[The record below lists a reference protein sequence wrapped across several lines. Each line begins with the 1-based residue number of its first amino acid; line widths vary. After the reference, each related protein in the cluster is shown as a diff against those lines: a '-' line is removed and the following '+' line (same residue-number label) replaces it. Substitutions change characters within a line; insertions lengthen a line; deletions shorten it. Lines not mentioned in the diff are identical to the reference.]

1 MTVGETK
8 SAEDTV
14 DAPAPAAKE
23 EASGEA
29 PEDRSKGAMPDPSSL
44 MGDGKKEDLPEVE
57 QLGVIT
63 LETLNAHHCNN
74 PGRRLMCLFG
84 EVYDVTSAV
93 DKYGPDGSYCEFAGH
108 DITLT
113 LGAGQMG
120 DKWLDKFIKF
130 DPAWKEGAE
139 KWVDYYAGKYPKCG
153 RLDKWENEDPD
164 SWPEPTPEETE
175 ALNANCIIL

>member
-1 MTVGETK
+1 MTGSETK
-8 SAEDTV
+8 LAEETV
-14 DAPAPAAKE
+14 DAAAPAPAVKE
-23 EASGEA
+23 EAGSEA
-29 PEDRSKGAMPDPSSL
+29 PADRSKGAMPDPSSL
-44 MGDGKKEDLPEVE
+44 MGDGEKEDLPEVE

-74 PGRRLMCLFG
+74 PDRRLMCLFG

-120 DKWLDKFIKF
+120 DKWLDKFIK
-130 DPAWKEGAE
+130 
-139 KWVDYYAGKYPKCG
+139 VC
-153 RLDKWENEDPD
+153 N
-164 SWPEPTPEETE
+164 
-175 ALNANCIIL
+175 ILQCFVIVFVG